1 MSAAAAPLTRRRF
14 DAPLAL
20 ATMLA
25 VTTMVAL
32 LGACIPLLAPAVAE
46 AHGWSVDVIALYAP
60 LTYGAA
66 FVLNF
71 KVPWLL
77 ARFGGMGLSLVC
89 VFCCA
94 VGLLCLVPASAG
106 IALLLPLMFGIAV
119 AAVNPASAQVLAS
132 RTSTRSAGL
141 VMSIKQLGI
150 PVGAMLAGAVV
161 PLLLSYGTWRMTI
174 IDLALASAAMIVAFA
189 PSIRWLNGVGAS
201 APRQYQALEPA
212 KQLIAIP
219 GMAMMVVAAAMFSV
233 MQVCL
238 RTFLPVYLVKDLHLS
253 LAITGFAFGVSQAA
267 GVIGQVGWAVISDR
281 LLTPHA
287 TMAIM
292 GLVMAV
298 AALLSAAF
306 TPAWPVWAIVAVS
319 TIYGVGVGG
328 FGPVVLGEI
337 VRRAAPEQ
345 AGVLTG
351 GLNVFLFVGIVVGPL
366 VFGAVAS
373 VFDYSSAF
381 IVMAGLTLPVSL
393 AIGRFGRPDR
403 QDEINLFAPQEG
415 ATGVEGPDGAR
426 SSRAVKV
433 GAAPGGSA

>member
-1 MSAAAAPLTRRRF
+1 MSTTAAPLTLKRF

-20 ATMLA
+20 ATML
-25 VTTMVAL
+25 VITTMVAL
-32 LGACIPLLAPAVAE
+32 LGACIPLFAPEVAD

-77 ARFGGMGLSLVC
+77 ARFGGMGLSLVS
-89 VFCCA
+89 VACCA
-94 VGLLCLVPASAG
+94 VGLLCLVPAFAG
-106 IALLLPLMFGIAV
+106 VALLLPLMFGIAV
-119 AAVNPASAQVLAS
+119 AAINPAAAQVLAP
-132 RTSTRSAGL
+132 RTSTRSAGF

-150 PVGAMLAGAVV
+150 PLGAMLAGAVV
-161 PLLLSYGTWRMTI
+161 PLLLSYATWRTAI
-174 IDLALASAAMIVAFA
+174 VDLAFASAAMIAVFA
-189 PSIRWLNGVGAS
+189 PSVRWLNGVGAPS
-201 APRQYQALEPA
+201 AGYYRPLEPA
-212 KQLIAIP
+212 KQLIAMP
-219 GMAMMVVAAAMFSV
+219 GMAMMVVAAAVFSV

-253 LAITGFAFGVSQAA
+253 LAITGLAFGASQAA
-267 GVIGQVGWAVISDR
+267 GAIGQVGWAVISDR

-292 GLVMAV
+292 GVVMAA
-298 AALLSAAF
+298 AALLSGVF
-306 TPAWPVWAIVAVS
+306 TPAWPVWSIVLVS
-319 TIYGVGVGG
+319 IVYGIGVGG

-337 VRRAAPEQ
+337 ARRAPPEQ

-351 GLNVFLFVGIVVGPL
+351 GLNLFLFVGIVAGPL

-381 IVMAGLTLPVSL
+381 IVMVGLTLPVCL
-393 AIGRFGRPDR
+393 AIGRFGRPGR
-403 QDEINLFAPQEG
+403 HDESTLGAPDQSAAEPRMG
-415 ATGVEGPDGAR
+415 TARSTDGAR
-426 SSRAVKV
+426 V
-433 GAAPGGSA
+433 GSAPHGSTQ